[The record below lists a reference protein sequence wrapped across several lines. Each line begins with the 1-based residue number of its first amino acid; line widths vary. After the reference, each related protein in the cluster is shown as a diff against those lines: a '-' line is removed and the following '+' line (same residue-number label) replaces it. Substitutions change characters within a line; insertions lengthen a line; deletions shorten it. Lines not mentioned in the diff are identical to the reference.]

1 MPEGKRAGGIIPIVE
16 RLFFFK
22 LIVFLFFF
30 FLAAS
35 HDLRDLSFLIR
46 D

>member
-1 MPEGKRAGGIIPIVE
+1 MPEGKRVGGIIPIVE

-22 LIVFLFFF
+22 LIGFLFF